1 MSFSEVSAILS
12 KYSADNNDCWSASIR
27 YILSEWIAFVLNKNI
42 KNLDFVK
49 AESRVYFRPE
59 HKFHPKSELELIVS
73 VRAVTSSGNE
83 HVLTDI
89 RKSFDEFFER
99 DECLDCL
106 KKYTEISLIF
116 PVAFEFYKKHIQNI
130 SMS

>member
-12 KYSADNNDCWSASIR
+12 KYSADNNYCWSASIR
-27 YILSEWIAFVLNKNI
+27 FILSEWIAFVLNKNI

-83 HVLTDI
+83 YVLTDI

-116 PVAFEFYKKHIQNI
+116 PVAFEVVKNYRYEL
-130 SMS
+130 